1 MPIHAAPLS
10 KANAHAAKALTP
22 KRMTLYKIMPFDI
35 KIFFFPCIR
44 INIKQAKTAPI
55 AMAAKSKK
63 PPQNST
69 QEKVIPVIHI
79 FLVNDLLISQ
89 TSFHAILFQR
99 NILFLQTF

>member
-1 MPIHAAPLS
+1 
-10 KANAHAAKALTP
+10 
-22 KRMTLYKIMPFDI
+22 
-35 KIFFFPCIR
+35 
-44 INIKQAKTAPI
+44 
-55 AMAAKSKK
+55 MAAKSKK